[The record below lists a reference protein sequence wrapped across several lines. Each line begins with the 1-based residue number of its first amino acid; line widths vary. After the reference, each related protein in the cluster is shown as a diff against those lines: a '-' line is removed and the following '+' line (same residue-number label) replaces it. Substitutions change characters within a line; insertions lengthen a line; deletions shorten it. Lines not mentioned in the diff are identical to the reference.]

1 MTSAGNR
8 RDINLRGFVDTGL
21 PPLLI
26 LARFN
31 ISSVNSGN
39 SLYSRALI
47 TWASTRARSDFK
59 ERRDAPLFAFIG
71 LPHAKNMTPG
81 DARRVTDYYHSAFQI
96 PKANHASFPIV
107 LKSIFNIESCAG
119 ENLGGIFEV

>member
-1 MTSAGNR
+1 MRVCHPGPVAFHRAITSAGNR

-47 TWASTRARSDFK
+47 T
-59 ERRDAPLFAFIG
+59 
-71 LPHAKNMTPG
+71 
-81 DARRVTDYYHSAFQI
+81 
-96 PKANHASFPIV
+96 
-107 LKSIFNIESCAG
+107 
-119 ENLGGIFEV
+119 